1 MKFKLFVIAVLFMLN
16 SSCGKIIDAF
26 SKDLDTENAPNVKS
40 KYNNDNIILITGKEY
55 LYKVVQKDKDRTL
68 HFDLA
73 LKTIPGNYSFGTK
86 IKYKHYYKDEFL
98 TDEERRLYLDTVKYY
113 KWDITSAH
121 ESINEYLIFPPRSY
135 TLKKLEIA
143 PYPELKLPP
152 VKGSKFHKYRNIVAG
167 YGEYNMSRVYSQHVI
182 EEVIYNADSSY
193 VAKIKTSSNWG
204 KEETDEKIC
213 IANFEFDSKL
223 GFTKMFYSFTD
234 STSIELIMQ
243 K

>member
-1 MKFKLFVIAVLFMLN
+1 MFT
-16 SSCGKIIDAF
+16 SCAQIRKNNA
-26 SKDLDTENAPNVKS
+26 KKLDTESRTDVKS
-40 KYNNDNIILITGKEY
+40 KYNDDNTILVEGKEY

-98 TDEERRLYLDTVKYY
+98 TVEERRLYLDTVKHY

-121 ESINEYLIFPPRSY
+121 ENAEEFYIHPPRSY

-143 PYPELKLPP
+143 PFPELKLP
-152 VKGSKFHKYRNIVAG
+152 VKKGNKWSTINNIVAG
-167 YGEYNMSRVYSQHVI
+167 YGEYNMNKIYREHTI
-182 EEVIYNADSSY
+182 EEVKYNADSSY
-193 VAKIKTSSNWG
+193 IAKIKASSNWG
-204 KEETDEKIC
+204 KEVNDEKIC
-213 IANFEFDSKL
+213 NVDFEFDSRL
-223 GFTKMFYSFTD
+223 GYTKMNYYYTD
-234 STSIELIMQ
+234 GTSVVLTMV